1 MLASPFA
8 YIKNDIINQNSDV
21 AELGET
27 MVIVNDIRENETY
40 YYLPI
45 SEEEL
50 NESIQH
56 GTFIDIIKS
65 VKLLDT
71 HVMPFDE
78 AKEIIDRLPEK
89 HLIFKTQLNKDSL
102 VFVTRKGK
110 CFCRIY
116 WHCFC
121 NQSFCTV
128 VLEKAKQKS
137 NKLNFYVCGMVAGKK
152 GEELRQACEKFIFK
166 LMNSG
171 KQDSKAELLPIFS
184 INAVYNEEFEF
195 MVPRCDIEEYELFKK
210 MLLAAISD
218 VFSKEIFD
226 SFSQYL

>member
-1 MLASPFA
+1 
-8 YIKNDIINQNSDV
+8 
-21 AELGET
+21 

-78 AKEIIDRLPEK
+78 AKEVIDRLPEK
-89 HLIFKTQLNKDSL
+89 HLIFKTQLNKDSV

-128 VLEKAKQKS
+128 VLEKAKEQ
-137 NKLNFYVCGMVAGKK
+137 
-152 GEELRQACEKFIFK
+152 
-166 LMNSG
+166 
-171 KQDSKAELLPIFS
+171 
-184 INAVYNEEFEF
+184 
-195 MVPRCDIEEYELFKK
+195 
-210 MLLAAISD
+210 
-218 VFSKEIFD
+218 
-226 SFSQYL
+226 